1 MIKSDKDRK
10 FTKKWEIET
19 EIISSYKSDKS
30 DSTDSPDK
38 RKVKN
43 GLSLIYKTSL
53 LADLEKYIKN

>member
-1 MIKSDKDRK
+1 VIKSDKDRK